1 MLSIDSERVHG
12 AFVKYYCVIV
22 DVIGLIVDG
31 IIVYDQYWFEDFT

>member
-1 MLSIDSERVHG
+1 MLSIDSERALYG

-31 IIVYDQYWFEDFT
+31 VIVYDQL